1 MHIFFFHFNQNKKL
15 QLTWHNNHI
24 PKSILK
30 KADVVTESLQ
40 DSKRFTV
47 KSVLKFTP
55 NREHH
60 NSTFSCELGH
70 PAVPTMGRTSLRLEV
85 SYYFTWLKN
94 IRLNISIQIK
104 FNSLYH
110 KCL

>member
-1 MHIFFFHFNQNKKL
+1 MYYFHF

-30 KADVVTESLQ
+30 KADVVIEPLQ
-40 DSKRFTV
+40 DAKRFTV

-55 NREHH
+55 SREHH

-85 SYYFTWLKN
+85 SYNFIYYFLHC
-94 IRLNISIQIK
+94 S
-104 FNSLYH
+104 
-110 KCL
+110 